1 MNIETS
7 TWFRESTQ
15 EWIIEMV
22 VTIEGKLHSDTRYS
36 GKTQLEALRFFQ
48 ENVSEYLKNDLDLIT
63 D

>member
-22 VTIEGKLHSDTRYS
+22 VSIEDKLHSVTRYA
-36 GKTQLEALRFFQ
+36 GKTQLEALSFFKKMFL
-48 ENVSEYLKNDLDLIT
+48 NL
-63 D
+63 